1 MEKMK
6 YKIFSLFSALL
17 LLSVMGFLTASS
29 KELQSSKKTSE
40 GERIMI
46 KKIIKTDAEWKKI
59 LTPEQYKIMRKAGTE
74 RPFTGKYNDHYEKGT
89 YFCAGCG
96 TPLFSSETKYDHGT
110 GWPSFTAPVK
120 EENIEYQDDRSHGM
134 KRVEA
139 RCSVCEAHLGH
150 VFEDGPPPTYKH
162 YCINSAALNFESED
176 TQVKSCL
183 PSKVA
188 ADKKTKKAA
197 ELEKATFAGG
207 CFWGV
212 EYKFS
217 KIEGVVSTSVG
228 YTGGKTKNPSYQQ
241 VCKGDTG
248 HAEAV
253 HIEFDSS
260 LISYPQLLEV
270 FFSIHDPTQLNR
282 QGPDIGTQYRSVIFT
297 HNEEQKRAAEEMIQ
311 KLNASGRYSQSI
323 VTQIA
328 PFSEFYEAE
337 DYHQKYY
344 EKNIHRKER

>member
-1 MEKMK
+1 MEKMID
-6 YKIFSLFSALL
+6 KIFSLFSVLVF
-17 LLSVMGFLTASS
+17 LSAIGCSTASS
-29 KELQSSKKTSE
+29 KEIQSSKKTSE
-40 GERIMI
+40 GERLVI

-59 LTPEQYKIMRKAGTE
+59 LTPEQYRIMRKAGTE
-74 RPFTGKYNDHYEKGT
+74 RPYTGKYNDHYEKGT
-89 YFCAGCG
+89 YFCAACG

-110 GWPSFTAPVK
+110 GWPSFTAPAK
-120 EENIEYQDDRSHGM
+120 EEHIEFQEDRSHGM
-134 KRVEA
+134 ERVEVSCA
-139 RCSVCEAHLGH
+139 VCEAHLGH
-150 VFEDGPPPTYKH
+150 VFEDGPPPAYKH
-162 YCINSAALNFESED
+162 YCINSAALSFESEE
-176 TQVKSCL
+176 TKVKSGL
-183 PSKVA
+183 SSNVA
-188 ADKKTKKAA
+188 RDNETKKTA
-197 ELEKATFAGG
+197 ELEKATFAAG

-248 HAEAV
+248 HAEAI
-253 HIEFDSS
+253 HIQFDPS
-260 LISYPQLLEV
+260 LISYSQLLEM

-311 KLNASGRYSQSI
+311 KLNESGRYSQPI
-323 VTQIA
+323 VTQIV

-344 EKNIHRKER
+344 EKNIHRNKR